1 MVSFINNGY
10 KNTTEINIVTD
21 DDVNTNLVAYKNECI
36 KLNGNKQELMVFLQF
51 LFCSITVIIQH
62 I

>member
-21 DDVNTNLVAYKNECI
+21 DDVNTNLVAYKNECT
-36 KLNGNKQELMVFLQF
+36 KLNGNKQEPMVL
-51 LFCSITVIIQH
+51 L
-62 I
+62 